1 MLYENVFIFSGQLS
15 QKSAEDKFEEFLN
28 IIKDSGGKILKKE
41 SWGLRDLAY
50 KIKKNSK
57 GYYYMINCDCNYKVF
72 KDFYVKVKQD
82 VGFLRFLSIK
92 IKKVEKEPS
101 MLNPDKSD

>member
-15 QKSAEDKFEEFLN
+15 QKSAQDKFQESLEVIKKAGGE
-28 IIKDSGGKILKKE
+28 IIKKE

-57 GYYYMINCDCNYKVF
+57 GYYYMINCDCDPKIF
-72 KDFYVKVKQD
+72 KDFDTKVRQD
-82 VGFLRFLSIK
+82 INFLRFFNLK
-92 IKKVEKEPS
+92 IKSVSKDQSLLNEKK
-101 MLNPDKSD
+101 ND

>member
-15 QKSAEDKFEEFLN
+15 KKSAEDKFQESLDE
-28 IIKDSGGKILKKE
+28 IKKAGGEVLKKE

-57 GYYYMINCDCNYKVF
+57 GYYYMINCKCNPKILQT
-72 KDFYVKVKQD
+72 FYIKVKQD
-82 VGFLRFLSIK
+82 LGFLRFMTIK
-92 IKKVEKEPS
+92 IKEVEKEAS
-101 MLNPDKSD
+101 LLLENNEN